1 MADHIFSDVIEPNPL
16 DMQEFDRLVTE
27 RLNKLENAKDNHLVI
42 GYEPYRDDTMSHVQA
57 VKMWD
62 DIGYRV
68 EWATNTG
75 AENRRIALKIYH
87 KDHLSEE
94 ESIRVFKEILVDFE
108 MPDKEGWEDTT
119 EMEMYAGWAFLTVRD
134 YSKIKNPTEQE
145 QFAYVEALKYIID
158 EVDEPKSYEI
168 DAMKKLAWYY
178 GSKKEHELERKYLE
192 MAADEGDYDADCE
205 LGYMWYYGQHG
216 EVNYAKAYYYF
227 KEGLKGDSENALYS
241 KYKIADM
248 YRFGL
253 YVEQDEKKYQEMVC
267 ELLDEIGDP
276 KTIDTPFPEVAYR
289 VAGIEAERGNTEE
302 AVSLLIRAK
311 RFLAERLYHDNYWG
325 SIQVMQRIV
334 RKLYELT
341 EFDENSFDFYDII
354 YLAEDPCKVDFS
366 YEGAPHEIE
375 FASDGGV
382 ALDGRW
388 YRSVSEFMEKGVL
401 AGHRVTS
408 VYDELGKLVVA

>member
-168 DAMKKLAWYY
+168 DAMKAVVR
-178 GSKKEHELERKYLE
+178 E
-192 MAADEGDYDADCE
+192 
-205 LGYMWYYGQHG
+205 
-216 EVNYAKAYYYF
+216 
-227 KEGLKGDSENALYS
+227 
-241 KYKIADM
+241 KI
-248 YRFGL
+248 RLFG
-253 YVEQDEKKYQEMVC
+253 
-267 ELLDEIGDP
+267 
-276 KTIDTPFPEVAYR
+276 
-289 VAGIEAERGNTEE
+289 
-302 AVSLLIRAK
+302 
-311 RFLAERLYHDNYWG
+311 
-325 SIQVMQRIV
+325 
-334 RKLYELT
+334 
-341 EFDENSFDFYDII
+341 
-354 YLAEDPCKVDFS
+354 
-366 YEGAPHEIE
+366 
-375 FASDGGV
+375 SDG
-382 ALDGRW
+382 
-388 YRSVSEFMEKGVL
+388 K
-401 AGHRVTS
+401 AG
-408 VYDELGKLVVA
+408 